1 MKKNNAMNMNEL
13 EAMSKEEL
21 QGKLLQLKNDLFK
34 LNAGRYTGNVEK
46 PHMFAAIKKDIAR
59 IHTILNRK
67 ETKNG

>member
-1 MKKNNAMNMNEL
+1 MKMKEL

-34 LNAGRYTGNVEK
+34 LNAARYAGTVEK
-46 PHMFAAIKKDIAR
+46 PHMFQGVKKDIAR

-67 ETKNG
+67 EHKNG